1 MKIVIFNT
9 LYYPYQVGGAEKSV
23 RALSEEFYS
32 LGNKVL
38 VITLGENEDS
48 FNLNGVRVKVLKIEN
63 KYWPYN
69 EEEKKPL
76 EKLQW
81 HIRDMSNNKYYKN
94 IKSILISFNPDIVFT
109 NNLSGFS
116 TNIWSIARELN
127 IKIVHTLRD
136 YYLQCSKTTK
146 FKKGKNCKSI
156 CLECNLFSKIK
167 KRNSESVDF
176 LVGISKYI
184 LDDHIN
190 NGFFKEYTQ
199 RIIYNGFNLPC
210 KSKKN
215 KKRGLETVIF
225 GFIGQ
230 LNESKG
236 IELILESFKSTKGTN
251 WQLLIAGKA
260 SDKYIKKLRS
270 INNSENITFLGY
282 TESSTFFK
290 SIDVLIAPSIWN
302 EPFGRVV
309 IESIFN
315 NTPIIGSH
323 RGGITELLSNNP
335 DFIIE
340 PTVKHL
346 CKLLIKIIN
355 TPEFLDTFIF
365 DETFNDKFRIQ
376 ETAKEYLNIFKKLIL
391 NN

>member
-9 LYYPYQVGGAEKSV
+9 LYHPYQVGGAEKSV
-23 RALSEEFYS
+23 RALSEEFYN
-32 LGNKVL
+32 LGNEVL
-38 VITLGENEDS
+38 VITLGESEDF
-48 FNLNGVRVKVLKIEN
+48 FNLNGVGVKVLKLKN

-69 EEEKKPL
+69 EIEKKTL

-81 HIRDMSNNKYYKN
+81 HIRDMSNNKYNQN
-94 IKSILISFNPDIVFT
+94 IKSILNSFNPDIVFT

-116 TNIWSIARELN
+116 TNIWNIARELN

-146 FKKGKNCKSI
+146 FKNGKNCKTI
-156 CLECNLFSKIK
+156 CLECNLLSKVK
-167 KRNSESVDF
+167 KKNSNNVDF

-184 LDDHIN
+184 LEDHLN
-190 NGFFKEYTQ
+190 NGFFNEIPH
-199 RIIYNGFNLPC
+199 RVIYNGFDLPF
-210 KSKKN
+210 KIDKKN
-215 KKRGLETVIF
+215 NNSLETVIF

-236 IELILESFKSTKGTN
+236 IELVLESFKSIKETN
-251 WQLLIAGKA
+251 WKLIIAGKA
-260 SDKYIKKLRS
+260 SDKYIDKLKE

-282 TESSTFFK
+282 VESSIFFK

-335 DFIIE
+335 TFAIE
-340 PTVKHL
+340 PTIKNL
-346 CKLLIKIIN
+346 SKLLKKIIN
-355 TPEFLDTFIF
+355 TPKFLDTFIY
-365 DETFNDKFRIQ
+365 DEKFNDKFQIREI
-376 ETAKEYLNIFKKLIL
+376 AKKYLNVFKVLISK
-391 NN
+391 

>member
-9 LYYPYQVGGAEKSV
+9 LYHPYQVGGAERSV

-32 LGNKVL
+32 LGNEVL
-38 VITLGENEDS
+38 VITLGENEDF
-48 FNLNGVRVKVLKIEN
+48 FNLNGVRVKVLKLEN

-69 EEEKKPL
+69 ESEKKTL

-81 HIRDMSNNKYYKN
+81 HIRDMSNNKYNKSV
-94 IKSILISFNPDIVFT
+94 KSILNSFNPDIVFT

-116 TNIWSIARELN
+116 TNIWGIARELN

-146 FKKGKNCKSI
+146 FKNGENCKNI
-156 CLECNLFSKIK
+156 CLECNLLSKIK
-167 KRNSESVDF
+167 KRNSDNVDF

-190 NGFFKEYTQ
+190 NGFFKDIPQ
-199 RIIYNGFNLPC
+199 KVIYNGFDLPL
-210 KSKKN
+210 KREKKIEN
-215 KKRGLETVIF
+215 SLETVTF

-236 IELILESFKSTKGTN
+236 IELILESFKSTKKTN
-251 WQLLIAGKA
+251 WKLQIAGKA
-260 SDKYIKKLRS
+260 NDRYINKLNK

-282 TESSTFFK
+282 VESSAFFK

-315 NTPIIGSH
+315 NTPVIGSH

-335 DFIIE
+335 NFIVQ
-340 PTVKHL
+340 PTVKHFSN
-346 CKLLIKIIN
+346 LLKIITSN
-355 TPEFLDTFIF
+355 PEFLNTFIF
-365 DETFNDKFRIQ
+365 DETFNNKFQIQ
-376 ETAKEYLNIFKKLIL
+376 EIAKKYLNIFKKLI
-391 NN
+391 